1 MSAFLCGSAAK
12 CYPIAFASN
21 PVGVTDPMRNP
32 ATQLFVEKADLQTY
46 VICKI
51 SVEHLTYLRISTTLG
66 DRSEVVRLRGHSE
79 LISSQTGVDRFCR

>member
-21 PVGVTDPMRNP
+21 PVGATDPIRNP

-51 SVEHLTYLRISTTLG
+51 SFEHLTYSRISTTLG
-66 DRSEVVRLRGHSE
+66 DRLEVVRLRGYSE
-79 LISSQTGVDRFCR
+79 PISSRTDVGRFCR